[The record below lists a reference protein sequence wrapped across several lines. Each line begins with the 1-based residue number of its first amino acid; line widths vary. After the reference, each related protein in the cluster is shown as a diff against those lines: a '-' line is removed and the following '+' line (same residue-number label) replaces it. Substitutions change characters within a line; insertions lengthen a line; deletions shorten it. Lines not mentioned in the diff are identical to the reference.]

1 MENKKSI
8 SYKEIEE
15 GWKEVGES
23 YYLLENLAINE
34 RLVYKGFE
42 GLSLYI
48 KWKRHYGAAAIRL
61 SRLDKAV
68 GEVLY
73 GAVQD

>member
-1 MENKKSI
+1 LENKKPI

-15 GWKEVGES
+15 GWKELGES
-23 YYLLENLAINE
+23 YFLLENLSTKE
-34 RLVYKGFE
+34 RIVYKGFE
-42 GLSLYI
+42 GMSLYI
-48 KWKRHYGAAAIRL
+48 KWKRHYGAALVKL